1 MKRVLYFTAAW
12 CGPCQ
17 MMAPM
22 IAELSAQFNIE
33 KIDMDNDPNMSAQYS
48 IRSIPTFI
56 ILDPAGNEVIRKVGA
71 MSKQALL
78 NLLV

>member
-33 KIDMDNDPNMSAQYS
+33 KIDVDNDPNMSAQYS